1 MLFCD
6 VWWML
11 DGHGEALCGEE
22 YWGWGSMGVNSAA
35 HPRTVSKKSQITEP
49 TKYIYI
55 PQNIL
60 HYTYKTKIIIYIDRL
75 LTLTI

>member
-1 MLFCD
+1 
-6 VWWML
+6 
-11 DGHGEALCGEE
+11 
-22 YWGWGSMGVNSAA
+22 MGGNSAA

>member
-1 MLFCD
+1 MVTGRGCVARNIGVGAVL
-6 VWWML
+6 
-11 DGHGEALCGEE
+11 
-22 YWGWGSMGVNSAA
+22 GVNSAA